1 MLKMRW
7 NLDFV
12 SFIHVQSSVKKGEE
26 RRQQW
31 NFRRLYSKHEA
42 QLILHYSGTYE
53 RCSQL
58 FSCCR
63 LCLINENS
71 FSLVSFHTHLSF
83 SFRLSVLCVSA
94 CVPKGNW
101 KIQKIFFFACLQSRC
116 VGVEVIKFFSSF
128 QLEFE
133 TSLKDN
139 FCEDSQDFPS
149 GGRSKRKSWIP
160 NTPERQL
167 ISARFSSVVSREE
180 KNW

>member
-1 MLKMRW
+1 MKSGFCIVHSRSELSKKRRRKKTAVKLQEIIFEAWSSANTALFRHIREMLATFF
-7 NLDFV
+7 LLPFV
-12 SFIHVQSSVKKGEE
+12 FNKWKFFLSRELPHTSFIFISSL
-26 RRQQW
+26 W
-31 NFRRLYSKHEA
+31 
-42 QLILHYSGTYE
+42 
-53 RCSQL
+53 CS
-58 FSCCR
+58 S
-63 LCLINENS
+63 
-71 FSLVSFHTHLSF
+71 T
-83 SFRLSVLCVSA
+83 LCVSA
-94 CVPKGNW
+94 SVPKGNW